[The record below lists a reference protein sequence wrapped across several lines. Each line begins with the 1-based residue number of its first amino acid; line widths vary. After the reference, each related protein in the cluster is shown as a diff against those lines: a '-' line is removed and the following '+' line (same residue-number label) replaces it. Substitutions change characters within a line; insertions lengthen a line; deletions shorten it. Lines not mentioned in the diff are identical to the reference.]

1 MTGDQTFICLSLNEL
16 HFRLASNIMNSMG
29 QFCFATGRNFIYSV
43 NELIIKLCSKIPI
56 FNSFLLLFSQ
66 HVAHPNLYPLNP
78 TLQKTTILTSNL
90 SLVKNSK
97 KKMFSTEYRI
107 FNIQME
113 LNRLVVTVCVR
124 HVHLEILLTCF

>member
-78 TLQKTTILTSNL
+78 TFQKTTILTSNL

-97 KKMFSTEYRI
+97 KKSLAQSIGYSI
-107 FNIQME
+107 FKWN
-113 LNRLVVTVCVR
+113 
-124 HVHLEILLTCF
+124 